1 MHERHVYDDPSFPVF
16 LHLDRVGG
24 KKRVLEHWHEN
35 AELLYVIKGRL
46 CVRAGDGEYVV
57 GAGCIAPINSG
68 AIHSLWAD
76 GGSECDYYCL
86 IVDLA
91 LISAFGID
99 MAKVSL
105 KRKVED
111 SEAAEVF
118 ERILELWRRQG
129 SGWRPAVA
137 ALSCYLYILLYNR
150 FADLNLQ
157 QQADTAPIKEAIS
170 FMRDNLGEPITTA
183 LLAKRAGFDK
193 SYFCRLFKKST
204 GQTAIQYL
212 HAIRL
217 ENARR
222 LLLGGQCSIAQ
233 AAQLSGF
240 GSRSYFTRLYLKTY
254 GTLPSEQKNK
264 L

>member
-1 MHERHVYDDPSFPVF
+1 MHEQHVYADPSFPVF
-16 LHLDRVGG
+16 LHLDRVRG
-24 KKRVLEHWHEN
+24 KKRVFEHWHEN

-46 CVRAGDGEYVV
+46 RVRAGDSEYVL
-57 GAGCIAPINSG
+57 GAGSIAPINSG

-76 GGSECDYYCL
+76 GGSECYYYCL

-99 MAKVSL
+99 MTRVSL
-105 KRKVED
+105 KRDIKD

-118 ERILELWRRQG
+118 KRVLKLWRQQDT
-129 SGWRPAVA
+129 GWRPAVA

-150 FADLNLQ
+150 FSEPASQ
-157 QQADTAPIKEAIS
+157 QQADTAPVKEAIS
-170 FMRDNLGEPITTA
+170 FMRDNLAEPITTA

-204 GQTAIQYL
+204 GQTALQDL
-212 HAIRL
+212 HAVRL